1 VESLLK
7 NTDVAHSDET
17 GIKIG
22 GVNNWLHVLCTP
34 KTTYFFPHEK
44 RGREAIDAMGLLE
57 NFDGILCH
65 DHWKP
70 YFGYGGDKLA
80 VSPTA
85 GSRLRGAPI
94 TV

>member
-1 VESLLK
+1 
-7 NTDVAHSDET
+7 VAHSDET

-70 YFGYGGDKLA
+70 YFGYGGDFN
-80 VSPTA
+80 VTA
-85 GSRLRGAPI
+85 KWFERSFLLFDLGR
-94 TV
+94 